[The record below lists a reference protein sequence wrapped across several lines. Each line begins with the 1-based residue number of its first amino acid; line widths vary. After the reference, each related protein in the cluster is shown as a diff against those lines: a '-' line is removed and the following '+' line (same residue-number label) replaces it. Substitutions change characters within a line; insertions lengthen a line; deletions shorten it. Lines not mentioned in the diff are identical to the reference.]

1 MAITRNIEMR
11 IAVATN
17 PKETTF
23 TELSKCFQ
31 CSSLSTLTAATTT
44 VSNTIPQLSPPIPHS
59 HSIYNHHHYQR
70 KHQQGKK
77 QSKTHLPWGCS
88 SGPSVMVEA
97 IHGRFYGSETE
108 GDERKREEWRER
120 DEAISTNPWQPKE
133 PTKINTQS
141 SIIHAQKSIN
151 DYPETARDEQ
161 GIG

>member
-1 MAITRNIEMR
+1 MLSSWWSVLLNRSGSERWWRMWSKR
-11 IAVATN
+11 W
-17 PKETTF
+17 TTSWSVGRRG
-23 TELSKCFQ
+23 EHVQ
-31 CSSLSTLTAATTT
+31 LTGD
-44 VSNTIPQLSPPIPHS
+44 TIPQLSPPIPHS
-59 HSIYNHHHYQR
+59 HSIYHHHHYQR

-97 IHGRFYGSETE
+97 IHGRFYGSEIE

-120 DEAISTNPWQPKE
+120 DEAMSTNPWQPKE
-133 PTKINTQS
+133 STKIKMQS

-161 GIG
+161 GTG